1 MITQADLER
10 RRPDPD
16 RLAATPE
23 GTSAGAVFARP
34 GEREARP
41 ANGIDRWIG
50 GVHLH
55 GEAARWRWDEGTESI
70 VSAGNFT
77 LPG

>member
-1 MITQADLER
+1 VAL
-10 RRPDPD
+10 
-16 RLAATPE
+16 
-23 GTSAGAVFARP
+23 
-34 GEREARP
+34 
-41 ANGIDRWIG
+41 NGIDRWVG